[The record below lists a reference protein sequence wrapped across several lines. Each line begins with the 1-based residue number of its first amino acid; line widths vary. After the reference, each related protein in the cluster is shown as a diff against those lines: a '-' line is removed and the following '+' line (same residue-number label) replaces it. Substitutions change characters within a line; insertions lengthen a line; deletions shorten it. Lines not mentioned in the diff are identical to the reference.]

1 MGIEV
6 QPVPCFVLDNKKTQT
21 LDVDEDN
28 MLCDSQA
35 RGVKRKYEDGKE
47 CETPTSLYITQRQSV
62 FNISVC
68 KLNRL
73 RQTLSLRR
81 SVLIYNTLREIQRE
95 CEQEGIKMNYAPN
108 NHLFLAP
115 LNPQVMTLDPPPV
128 PSQTTFEGYSGN
140 TFNSAVDSKPIQ
152 RCLSD
157 TEQPNPDADSSY
169 PLKSLLNTYQYKSPS
184 QAEERLNHKS
194 QTSSVE
200 NSYASKSCTLAEGVY
215 KQNGDDLSEEYDR
228 YLMEFDSASGR
239 ITPFV
244 KTACDR
250 LDSGALWNDDS
261 DRLTSLN
268 WSSVLNFSSLST
280 NTATSV
286 LPPEP
291 AFDSSGDCQ
300 FAERNRSSS
309 AADSVAETVQTPS
322 ESSSNPETSLHV
334 LLPAT
339 SSPTSEL
346 PTLNFRYTT
355 SSPSPTP
362 GATSSS
368 SSGDEIFGDIDMALY
383 DFDLYSP
390 LSPPNVKLAPVSAE
404 ELMTSLTENGQPYP
418 VSSYL
423 KEKLSEDEEQ
433 STPVES

>member
-1 MGIEV
+1 
-6 QPVPCFVLDNKKTQT
+6 
-21 LDVDEDN
+21 
-28 MLCDSQA
+28 
-35 RGVKRKYEDGKE
+35 
-47 CETPTSLYITQRQSV
+47 
-62 FNISVC
+62 
-68 KLNRL
+68 
-73 RQTLSLRR
+73 
-81 SVLIYNTLREIQRE
+81 
-95 CEQEGIKMNYAPN
+95 MNYAPN

-140 TFNSAVDSKPIQ
+140 TLNSAVDSKPIQ

-184 QAEERLNHKS
+184 QAEERLNHKP

-200 NSYASKSCTLAEGVY
+200 NSYASKPCTLAEGVY

-244 KTACDR
+244 KTGCDR

-280 NTATSV
+280 STATSV

-300 FAERNRSSS
+300 FAERNTSSS

-423 KEKLSEDEEQ
+423 KDKLSEDEEQ